1 MTTHWADIDLLSV
14 SSLEV
19 SVFKREQFTRAQVF
33 ADAAHINAMFKEI
46 AAGTVEQHQKW
57 NFTMVYQADDKL
69 EYHLATVT
77 EILPSD
83 TKIEDFDFTVNTIS
97 AKLTLDGDVAD
108 KVATQRE
115 LQKRQALKAR
125 MVERAQELAE
135 QEKYRKLA
143 EQDDEMKKLYQQ
155 MYGDDQNNNQLMF

>member
-1 MTTHWADIDLLSV
+1 MFI
-14 SSLEV
+14 
-19 SVFKREQFTRAQVF
+19 RAQVF

-69 EYHLATVT
+69 DLVVGDLVILPVWRSKTRKLEYHLATVT

-83 TKIEDFDFTVNTIS
+83 TKIEDFNFTVNIIS

-108 KVATQRE
+108 KVASQRE

-143 EQDDEMKKLYQQ
+143 EQDDEMKKLYQE
-155 MYGDDQNNNQLMF
+155 MYGEN

>member
-1 MTTHWADIDLLSV
+1 M
-14 SSLEV
+14 
-19 SVFKREQFTRAQVF
+19 VF
-33 ADAAHINAMFKEI
+33 
-46 AAGTVEQHQKW
+46 
-57 NFTMVYQADDKL
+57 QADDKLDLVVGDLVILPVWRSKTRKL

-83 TKIEDFDFTVNTIS
+83 TKIEDFEFTVNTIS

-143 EQDDEMKKLYQQ
+143 EQDDEMKKLYQE
-155 MYGDDQNNNQLMF
+155 MYGED

>member
-1 MTTHWADIDLLSV
+1 MFI
-14 SSLEV
+14 
-19 SVFKREQFTRAQVF
+19 RAQVF

-69 EYHLATVT
+69 DLIVGDLVILPVWRSKTRKLEYHLATVT

-83 TKIEDFDFTVNTIS
+83 TKIEDFEFTVNTIS

-143 EQDDEMKKLYQQ
+143 EQDAEMKKLYQE
-155 MYGDDQNNNQLMF
+155 MYGED

>member
-1 MTTHWADIDLLSV
+1 MFI
-14 SSLEV
+14 
-19 SVFKREQFTRAQVF
+19 RAQVF

-69 EYHLATVT
+69 DLVVGDLVILPVWRSKTRKLEYHLATVT

-83 TKIEDFDFTVNTIS
+83 TKMDAFDFTVNTIS

-143 EQDDEMKKLYQQ
+143 EQDDEMKKLYQE
-155 MYGDDQNNNQLMF
+155 MYGEN

>member
-1 MTTHWADIDLLSV
+1 MFI
-14 SSLEV
+14 
-19 SVFKREQFTRAQVF
+19 RAQVF

-69 EYHLATVT
+69 DLVVGDLVILPVWRSKTRKLEYHLATVT

-83 TKIEDFDFTVNTIS
+83 TKIEDFEFTVNTIS

-143 EQDDEMKKLYQQ
+143 EQDDEMKKLYQE
-155 MYGDDQNNNQLMF
+155 MYGEN

>member
-1 MTTHWADIDLLSV
+1 MLI
-14 SSLEV
+14 
-19 SVFKREQFTRAQVF
+19 RAQVF

-69 EYHLATVT
+69 DLVVGDLVVLPVWRSKTRKLEYHLATVT

-83 TKIEDFDFTVNTIS
+83 TKIEDFEFTVNTIS

-115 LQKRQALKAR
+115 LQKREALKAR

-143 EQDDEMKKLYQQ
+143 EQDDEMKKLYQE
-155 MYGDDQNNNQLMF
+155 MYGND

>member
-1 MTTHWADIDLLSV
+1 MFI
-14 SSLEV
+14 
-19 SVFKREQFTRAQVF
+19 RAQVF

-69 EYHLATVT
+69 DLVVGDLVILPVWRKSTHNLEYHLATVT

-83 TKIEDFDFTVNTIS
+83 TKMDAFDFTVNTIS

-115 LQKRQALKAR
+115 LQKREALKAR

-143 EQDDEMKKLYQQ
+143 EQDDEMKKLYQE
-155 MYGDDQNNNQLMF
+155 MYGND

>member
-1 MTTHWADIDLLSV
+1 MFI
-14 SSLEV
+14 
-19 SVFKREQFTRAQVF
+19 RAQVF

-69 EYHLATVT
+69 DLVVGDLVILPVWRSKTHKLEYHLATVT

-83 TKIEDFDFTVNTIS
+83 TKMDAFDFTVNTIS

-115 LQKRQALKAR
+115 LQKREALKAR

-143 EQDDEMKKLYQQ
+143 EQDDEMKKLYQE
-155 MYGDDQNNNQLMF
+155 MYGND

>member
-1 MTTHWADIDLLSV
+1 MFI
-14 SSLEV
+14 
-19 SVFKREQFTRAQVF
+19 RAQVF

-69 EYHLATVT
+69 DLVVGDLVILPVWRSKTRKLEYHLATVT

-83 TKIEDFDFTVNTIS
+83 TKMDAFDFTVNTIS

-143 EQDDEMKKLYQQ
+143 EQDAEMKKLYQE
-155 MYGDDQNNNQLMF
+155 MYGED

>member
-1 MTTHWADIDLLSV
+1 
-14 SSLEV
+14 
-19 SVFKREQFTRAQVF
+19 
-33 ADAAHINAMFKEI
+33 MFKEI

-155 MYGDDQNNNQLMF
+155 MYGDD

>member
-1 MTTHWADIDLLSV
+1 MFI
-14 SSLEV
+14 
-19 SVFKREQFTRAQVF
+19 RAQVF

-69 EYHLATVT
+69 DLVVGDLVILPVWRSKTRKLEYHLATVT

-83 TKIEDFDFTVNTIS
+83 TKIEDFNFTVNIIS

-108 KVATQRE
+108 KVASQRE

-125 MVERAQELAE
+125 MVERAQELAD

-143 EQDDEMKKLYQQ
+143 EQDDEMKKLYQE
-155 MYGDDQNNNQLMF
+155 MYGED

>member
-1 MTTHWADIDLLSV
+1 MFI
-14 SSLEV
+14 
-19 SVFKREQFTRAQVF
+19 RAQVF

-69 EYHLATVT
+69 DLVVGDLVVLPVWRSKTHNLEYHLATVT

-83 TKIEDFDFTVNTIS
+83 TKIEDFEFTVNTIS

-108 KVATQRE
+108 KVASQRE
-115 LQKRQALKAR
+115 MQKREALKAR

-143 EQDDEMKKLYQQ
+143 EQDDEMKKLYQE
-155 MYGDDQNNNQLMF
+155 MYGEN

>member
-1 MTTHWADIDLLSV
+1 MFI
-14 SSLEV
+14 
-19 SVFKREQFTRAQVF
+19 RAQVF

-69 EYHLATVT
+69 DLVVGDLVILPVWRSKTRNLEYHLATVT

-83 TKIEDFDFTVNTIS
+83 TKIEDFEFTVNTIS

-143 EQDDEMKKLYQQ
+143 EQDDEMKKMYQQ
-155 MYGDDQNNNQLMF
+155 MYGND

>member
-1 MTTHWADIDLLSV
+1 MFI
-14 SSLEV
+14 
-19 SVFKREQFTRAQVF
+19 RAQVF

-57 NFTMVYQADDKL
+57 NFTMVFQADDKLDLVVGDLVILPVWRSKTRKL

-83 TKIEDFDFTVNTIS
+83 TKIEDFEFTVNTIS

-143 EQDDEMKKLYQQ
+143 EQDAEMKKLYQE
-155 MYGDDQNNNQLMF
+155 MYDED

>member
-1 MTTHWADIDLLSV
+1 MFI
-14 SSLEV
+14 
-19 SVFKREQFTRAQVF
+19 RAQVF

-69 EYHLATVT
+69 DLVVGDLVILPVWRSKTHKLEYHLATVT

-83 TKIEDFDFTVNTIS
+83 TKMDAFDFTVNTIS
-97 AKLTLDGDVAD
+97 AKLTLDGDVAE
-108 KVATQRE
+108 KVASQRE
-115 LQKRQALKAR
+115 MQKREALKAR

-143 EQDDEMKKLYQQ
+143 EKDDEMKKLYQE
-155 MYGDDQNNNQLMF
+155 MYGED

>member
-1 MTTHWADIDLLSV
+1 MFI
-14 SSLEV
+14 
-19 SVFKREQFTRAQVF
+19 RAQVF

-57 NFTMVYQADDKL
+57 NFTMVYQADAKLDLVVGDLVILPVWRSKTHKL

-83 TKIEDFDFTVNTIS
+83 TKMDAFDFTVNTIS

-115 LQKRQALKAR
+115 MQKREALKAR

-143 EQDDEMKKLYQQ
+143 EQDDEMKKLYQE
-155 MYGDDQNNNQLMF
+155 MYGEN

>member
-1 MTTHWADIDLLSV
+1 MFI
-14 SSLEV
+14 
-19 SVFKREQFTRAQVF
+19 RAQVF

-69 EYHLATVT
+69 NLVVGDLVILPVWRSKTRNLEYHLATVT

-83 TKIEDFDFTVNTIS
+83 TKMDAFDFTVNTIS

-115 LQKRQALKAR
+115 MQKREALKAR

-143 EQDDEMKKLYQQ
+143 EQDDEMKKLYQE
-155 MYGDDQNNNQLMF
+155 MYGEN

>member
-1 MTTHWADIDLLSV
+1 MPVWRSKTH
-14 SSLEV
+14 
-19 SVFKREQFTRAQVF
+19 
-33 ADAAHINAMFKEI
+33 
-46 AAGTVEQHQKW
+46 
-57 NFTMVYQADDKL
+57 KL

-83 TKIEDFDFTVNTIS
+83 TKMDAFDFTVNTIS

-115 LQKRQALKAR
+115 LQKREALKAR

-155 MYGDDQNNNQLMF
+155 MYGEN

>member
-1 MTTHWADIDLLSV
+1 MFI
-14 SSLEV
+14 
-19 SVFKREQFTRAQVF
+19 RAQVF

-69 EYHLATVT
+69 DLVVGDLVILPVWRSKTRKLEYHLATVT

-83 TKIEDFDFTVNTIS
+83 TKIEDFNFTVNTIS

-108 KVATQRE
+108 KVASQRE

-125 MVERAQELAE
+125 MVERAQELAD

-143 EQDDEMKKLYQQ
+143 EQDDEMKKLYQE
-155 MYGDDQNNNQLMF
+155 MYGED

>member
-1 MTTHWADIDLLSV
+1 MFI
-14 SSLEV
+14 
-19 SVFKREQFTRAQVF
+19 RAQVF

-57 NFTMVYQADDKL
+57 NFTMVFQADDKLDLVVGDLVILPVWRSKTRKL

-83 TKIEDFDFTVNTIS
+83 TKIEDFEFTVNTIS

-115 LQKRQALKAR
+115 LQKRQALRAR

-135 QEKYRKLA
+135 REKYRKLA
-143 EQDDEMKKLYQQ
+143 EQDAEMKKLYQE
-155 MYGDDQNNNQLMF
+155 MYDED

>member
-1 MTTHWADIDLLSV
+1 
-14 SSLEV
+14 
-19 SVFKREQFTRAQVF
+19 
-33 ADAAHINAMFKEI
+33 MFKEI

-69 EYHLATVT
+69 DLVVGDLVVLPVWRSKTRKLEYHLATVT

-83 TKIEDFDFTVNTIS
+83 TKIEDFNFTVNIIS

-108 KVATQRE
+108 KVASQRE
-115 LQKRQALKAR
+115 MQKREALKAR

-155 MYGDDQNNNQLMF
+155 MYGND

>member
-1 MTTHWADIDLLSV
+1 MFI
-14 SSLEV
+14 
-19 SVFKREQFTRAQVF
+19 RAQVF

-69 EYHLATVT
+69 DLVVGDLVILPVWRSKTRKLEYHLATVT

-83 TKIEDFDFTVNTIS
+83 TKMDAFDFTVNTIS

-143 EQDDEMKKLYQQ
+143 EQDAEMKKLYQE
-155 MYGDDQNNNQLMF
+155 MYGEN

>member
-1 MTTHWADIDLLSV
+1 MFI
-14 SSLEV
+14 
-19 SVFKREQFTRAQVF
+19 RAQVF

-69 EYHLATVT
+69 DLVVGDLVVLPVWRSKTHKLEYHLATVT

-83 TKIEDFDFTVNTIS
+83 TKMDAFDFTVNTIS
-97 AKLTLDGDVAD
+97 AKLTLDGDVAE
-108 KVATQRE
+108 KVASQRE
-115 LQKRQALKAR
+115 MQKREALKAR

-143 EQDDEMKKLYQQ
+143 EQDDEMKTLYQE
-155 MYGDDQNNNQLMF
+155 MYGND

>member
-1 MTTHWADIDLLSV
+1 MFI
-14 SSLEV
+14 
-19 SVFKREQFTRAQVF
+19 RAQVF

-69 EYHLATVT
+69 DLVVGDLVILPVWRSKTRNLEYHLATVT
-77 EILPSD
+77 EILPTD
-83 TKIEDFDFTVNTIS
+83 TKIEDFEFTVNTIS

-115 LQKRQALKAR
+115 MQKRQALKAR

-155 MYGDDQNNNQLMF
+155 MYGND

>member
-1 MTTHWADIDLLSV
+1 MFI
-14 SSLEV
+14 
-19 SVFKREQFTRAQVF
+19 RPQVF

-46 AAGTVEQHQKW
+46 AAGAVEQHQKW
-57 NFTMVYQADDKL
+57 NFTMVFQADDKLDLVVGDLVILPVWRSKTRKL

-83 TKIEDFDFTVNTIS
+83 TKIEDFEFTVNTIS

-115 LQKRQALKAR
+115 LQKREALKAR

-143 EQDDEMKKLYQQ
+143 EQDDEMKKLYQE
-155 MYGDDQNNNQLMF
+155 MYGDD

>member
-1 MTTHWADIDLLSV
+1 MFI
-14 SSLEV
+14 
-19 SVFKREQFTRAQVF
+19 RAQVF

-69 EYHLATVT
+69 DLVVGDLVVLPVWRSKTRKLEYHLATVT

-83 TKIEDFDFTVNTIS
+83 TKMDAFDFTVNTIS

-115 LQKRQALKAR
+115 MQKREALKAR

-143 EQDDEMKKLYQQ
+143 EQDDEMKTLYQQ
-155 MYGDDQNNNQLMF
+155 MYGND

>member
-1 MTTHWADIDLLSV
+1 MFI
-14 SSLEV
+14 
-19 SVFKREQFTRAQVF
+19 RAQVF

-57 NFTMVYQADDKL
+57 NFTMVFQADDKLDLVVGDLVILPVWRSKTRKL

-83 TKIEDFDFTVNTIS
+83 TKIEDFNFTVNTIS

-115 LQKRQALKAR
+115 LQKRQTLKAR

-143 EQDDEMKKLYQQ
+143 EQDDEMKKLYQE
-155 MYGDDQNNNQLMF
+155 MYGND

>member
-1 MTTHWADIDLLSV
+1 MFI
-14 SSLEV
+14 
-19 SVFKREQFTRAQVF
+19 RAQVF

-69 EYHLATVT
+69 DLVVGDLVILPVWRSKTHKLEYHLASVT

-83 TKIEDFDFTVNTIS
+83 TKMDAFDFTVNTIS
-97 AKLTLDGDVAD
+97 AKLTLDGDVAE

-115 LQKRQALKAR
+115 LQKREALKAR

-143 EQDDEMKKLYQQ
+143 EQDDEMKTLYQQ
-155 MYGDDQNNNQLMF
+155 MYGND